1 MSDIRT
7 LFIKPS
13 TSSRKRKIGEVP
25 TVPIESESVA
35 ERAAADDVA
44 IFITTDDAE
53 LPDDAIEKEST
64 ESSLINNEQVGNVG
78 LIKSCNTGTAT
89 VMSVNMLVTRFFWG
103 EFRVSTLCTVI
114 GSLR

>member
-35 ERAAADDVA
+35 ERAAADDVG

-64 ESSLINNEQVGNVG
+64 ESSLINNEQIGNVG

-89 VMSVNMLVTRFFWG
+89 VNMLVTRFFWG
-103 EFRVSTLCTVI
+103 EFRVS
-114 GSLR
+114 